1 MKVAVFSTKFYDQE
15 LLDLANANRHQI
27 VYYSQGLDSTTLGW
41 AKNCDALCL
50 SISDKVDANMIVK
63 LSDIGINL
71 LVLRSA
77 GFDNIDIAAAEK
89 SKMAVMRVPSYSPES
104 IAEHAAALVLSLA
117 RKIHKAF
124 NRVRDNNFSLDN
136 LLGFTL
142 SGKTVGVIGTGKI
155 GRAFCRIM
163 LGFGC
168 KVIAHDI
175 KKSEWVINHGI
186 DYVSLDELLT
196 SSDIISLHC
205 PLNDG
210 TRHLFAKQNF
220 DKCKRGFML
229 INTSRGGL
237 IKTTDA
243 AEALKSG
250 QVGNLGIDV
259 YEGESGLFFKD
270 LSGTVVV
277 DDLIERLMS
286 FSNVLITPHQAFFT
300 REAIEQIAISTI
312 QNISNFEDGT
322 STENQVSST
331 NIQSTKPLNETR

>member
-15 LLDLANANRHQI
+15 LLDIANASRHQI

-41 AKNCDALCL
+41 AKNCDAVCIL
-50 SISDKVDANMIVK
+50 ISDKVDAGMINMLSELGIK
-63 LSDIGINL
+63 LL
-71 LVLRSA
+71 TLRSA
-77 GFDNIDIAAAEK
+77 GFDNVDIAAAEK
-89 SKMAVMRVPSYSPES
+89 VNMAVMRVPSYSPES

-142 SGKTVGVIGTGKI
+142 LGKTVGVIGTGKI
-155 GRAFCRIM
+155 GRSFCRIM

-168 KVIAHDI
+168 KVIAYDI
-175 KKSEWVINHGI
+175 KQSEWVVNNGI
-186 DYVSLDELLT
+186 DYVSLDKLLA

-205 PLNDG
+205 PLTEE
-210 TRHLFAKQNF
+210 TRYIFNKQSF

-237 IKTTDA
+237 IKTSDA

-250 QVGNLGIDV
+250 QIGNLGIDV
-259 YEGESGLFFKD
+259 YEGESGIFFKD
-270 LSGTVVV
+270 LSGTVVL
-277 DDLIERLMS
+277 DDVIERLMS
-286 FSNVLITPHQAFFT
+286 FGNVLITPHQAFFT
-300 REAIEQIAISTI
+300 REAIEQIATTTI
-312 QNISNFEDGT
+312 QNISNFEDGSPT
-322 STENQVSST
+322 KNQVLST
-331 NIQSTKPLNETR
+331 TIKSTKTLNEAR